1 MRFLFLNLRLCMRPL
16 PHSEV
21 EAMCCCCC
29 MRPYFER
36 HRLGDLAPFPVLPAP
51 SVRACCL
58 ATVDQWAILPV
69 YIVWRLIHTNIHHLW
84 QFGVNINLG
93 PNFLLYYTKSDVLC
107 IFSSSF
113 ALIGNFHL
121 PSFVVVCVGI
131 SMTSTVLAL
140 FLSATEILMW
150 DFASM
155 GLLEGPHFRVN
166 LCKCTFSF
174 ACLSWNLRG
183 TVLFVACLCP
193 SSESVETAPGTTWLK
208 STYLGQWHCWR
219 HHTLI
224 YHIHALKVMFHTCY
238 L

>member
-1 MRFLFLNLRLCMRPL
+1 MRPL
-16 PHSEV
+16 THSEV
-21 EAMCCCCC
+21 EAMCYRCCC

-84 QFGVNINLG
+84 QFGVNLNLS
-93 PNFLLYYTKSDVLC
+93 PNLLLYYTKSDFLC
-107 IFSSSF
+107 NYSCYF
-113 ALIGNFHL
+113 AFIGDFHL
-121 PSFVVVCVGI
+121 PSFVL
-131 SMTSTVLAL
+131 TSTVLAL
-140 FLSATEILMW
+140 FLSAAEIHIW
-150 DFASM
+150 DYASM
-155 GLLEGPHFRVN
+155 GLLEGPHFREN
-166 LCKCTFSF
+166 LSKCTFSF
-174 ACLSWNLRG
+174 ACLSWNLRHP
-183 TVLFVACLCP
+183 VLFVACLCP

-224 YHIHALKVMFHTCY
+224 YHIYAPKVIFHICY
-238 L
+238 S